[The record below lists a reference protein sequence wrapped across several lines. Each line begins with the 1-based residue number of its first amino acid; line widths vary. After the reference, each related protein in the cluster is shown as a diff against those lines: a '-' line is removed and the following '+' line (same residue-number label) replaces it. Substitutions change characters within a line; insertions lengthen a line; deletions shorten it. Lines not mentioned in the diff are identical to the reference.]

1 MKDIRRRDLE
11 SLKKDEIE
19 GMVDFANAMG
29 ALTTSKI
36 GAIPAIPDME
46 DIIGC
51 IKNMPEP
58 VR

>member
-1 MKDIRRRDLE
+1 
-11 SLKKDEIE
+11 
-19 GMVDFANAMG
+19 MVDFANAMG